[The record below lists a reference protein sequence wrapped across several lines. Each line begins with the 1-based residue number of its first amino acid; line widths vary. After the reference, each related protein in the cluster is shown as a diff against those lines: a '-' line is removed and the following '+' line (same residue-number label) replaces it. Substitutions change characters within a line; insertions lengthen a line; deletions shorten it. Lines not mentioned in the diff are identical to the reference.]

1 MPKCSSCSSDI
12 PSPGIICEECY
23 VERLRVAA
31 REAMDLARQA
41 SEWSTFA
48 SKGPFL
54 KIAKVLTTALDD
66 VKKETP

>member
-41 SEWSTFA
+41 SEWQATFNMRNA
-48 SKGPFL
+48 FREIQ
-54 KIAKVLTTALDD
+54 KILTAALDD
-66 VKKETP
+66 VKEE